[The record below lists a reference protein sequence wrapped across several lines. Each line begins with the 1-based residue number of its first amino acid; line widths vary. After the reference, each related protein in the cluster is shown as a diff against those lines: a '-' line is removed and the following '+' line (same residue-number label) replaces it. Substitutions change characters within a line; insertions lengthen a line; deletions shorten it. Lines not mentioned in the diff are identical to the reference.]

1 MGSGRDGTS
10 ATRGSWVPWGGITC
24 TIGSAGF
31 KLGAAALW
39 VAQPVINM
47 TPVVAK
53 MSSLWFMILFWV
65 IKDRYLLQRFRCR
78 GAGWQGLN
86 AGEIWHRRH
95 ARRELHR
102 WGIGGRSRFGG
113 RLD

>member
-47 TPVVAK
+47 TPVAAK

-65 IKDRYLLQRFRCR
+65 IKDRCLLQRFRCR
-78 GAGWQGLN
+78 CVGRQGLN
-86 AGEIWHRRH
+86 AGEIWRPLYAQRD
-95 ARRELHR
+95 LY
-102 WGIGGRSRFGG
+102 I
-113 RLD
+113 